1 MSLVKAIDLL
11 KKADE
16 LNTSV
21 IAFICIDYNMVASVI
36 KAAERKNTPAIV
48 MLLP

>member
-21 IAFICIDYNMVASVI
+21 IALSVLI
-36 KAAERKNTPAIV
+36 TIW
-48 MLLP
+48 LHL